1 MASSSTNLG
10 LEVSPPTI
18 DDLLREYDMWVKTV
32 DMCED
37 EFDLV
42 TKTIA
47 LYRFAIKHYN
57 EPGSELLLR
66 AIADFE
72 AAEAERRDPVKFSD

>member
-10 LEVSPPTI
+10 LEVAPPTI
-18 DDLLREYDMWVKTV
+18 DDLLPEHNMRVKTV

-42 TKTIA
+42 TKTIT
-47 LYRFAIKHYN
+47 LYRFAIKHHA
-57 EPGSELLLR
+57 EPGGELLLR
-66 AIADFE
+66 AIAEFE
-72 AAEAERRDPVKFSD
+72 AAEAERQDPVNFSN